1 MSNQTQQP
9 EPEFAAFV
17 GIDWADRQHFWA
29 CQTPA
34 SRPIEQGVLAQ
45 TPEAVEEWAMELHRR
60 FGGAPVAVALEQ
72 SRGALIFL
80 LAKYPHL
87 ILYPVHPTSLA
98 NYRKTFRPSGAK
110 GDPSDARLVLDM
122 LVHHRDQLRRLSP
135 DTVETRTLQLL
146 VEQRRKLVN
155 ERTRFTNR
163 LTSQL
168 KLYFPQIL
176 EWFDAVHSPLVGDL
190 LERWPTLQE
199 LQKAKPATVR
209 RFLTQHN
216 CRRQEKI
223 DQRLEQIRQAVP
235 ATGDGALLTASRS
248 AVCAL
253 VALLRA
259 LREAIAAH
267 DEQIEQL
274 AQCHPDFAIFDSLP
288 GAGPVLVPR
297 LIAALGTQRD
307 RYRSAHE
314 IQCYSG
320 IAPVKESSGQQ
331 EWVHWRWAC
340 PKFLRQT
347 FHEWAGH
354 SVGFSEWARTYYNGQ
369 RDSKKEHH
377 AAVRALAFKW
387 IRILFRCW
395 QNRTPYDEAI
405 YLNALR
411 RRQPPLIA
419 PPQPTVDLKLKK
431 RGGFWKITPADA

>member
-1 MSNQTQQP
+1 MSHQTQQP

-17 GIDWADRQHFWA
+17 GIDWADRQHCWA
-29 CQTPA
+29 CQMPG
-34 SRPIEQGVLAQ
+34 SLSIQQGELPQ

-87 ILYPVHPTSLA
+87 VLYPVHPTSLA
-98 NYRKTFRPSGAK
+98 NYRKSFRPSGAK
-110 GDPSDARLVLDM
+110 GDPSDASLVLDM
-122 LVHHRDQLRRLSP
+122 LVHHRDRLRRLSP
-135 DTVETRTLQLL
+135 DTAETRTLQLL
-146 VEQRRKLVN
+146 VEHRRKLVN
-155 ERTRFTNR
+155 DRTRFTNR

-176 EWFDAVHSPLVGDL
+176 EWFDTIHSPLVGDL

-199 LQKAKPATVR
+199 LQKAKPATLR

-216 CRRQEKI
+216 CRGQEKI

-235 ATGDGALLTASRS
+235 ATSDFALLTASRS

-259 LREAIAAH
+259 VRDAIAAH
-267 DEQIEQL
+267 DERIEHL
-274 AQCHPDFAIFDSLP
+274 ARCHPDFAIFASLP

-307 RYRSAHE
+307 RYGSAHE

-340 PKFLRQT
+340 PKFVRQT

-354 SVGFSEWARTYYNGQ
+354 SIGFSQWARTYYDGQ
-369 RDSKKEHH
+369 RALNKAHH

-395 QNRTPYDEAI
+395 QNRTPYDETI
-405 YLNALR
+405 YLNALL

-419 PPQPTVDLKLKK
+419 PPKPTVDLKLKK
-431 RGGFWKITPADA
+431 RGGFWKITAADA

>member
-1 MSNQTQQP
+1 MSHQTQQP

-29 CQTPA
+29 CQTA
-34 SRPIEQGVLAQ
+34 GSRPIEQGVLAQ
-45 TPEAVEEWAMELHRR
+45 TPEAVQEWAMQLHRR
-60 FGGAPVAVALEQ
+60 FDGAPVAVALEQ

-87 ILYPVHPTSLA
+87 VLYPVHPTSLA
-98 NYRKTFRPSGAK
+98 NYRKSFRPSGAK
-110 GDPSDARLVLDM
+110 GDPSDASLVLDM
-122 LVHHRDQLRRLSP
+122 LVHHRDRLRRLSP

-190 LERWPTLQE
+190 LECWPTLQE

-216 CRRQEKI
+216 CRGQEKI

-354 SVGFSEWARTYYNGQ
+354 SIGFSEWARTYYNGQ
-369 RDSKKEHH
+369 RDLKKEHH

-411 RRQPPLIA
+411 RRQSPGVA
-419 PPQPTVDLKLKK
+419 PPQPIVELQLKK
-431 RGGFWKITPADA
+431 RGGFWKITAADA

>member
-1 MSNQTQQP
+1 MSHQTQPP
-9 EPEFAAFV
+9 EPKFAAFV

-29 CQTPA
+29 CQTPG
-34 SRPIEQGVLAQ
+34 SRPIEQGVLPQ
-45 TPEAVEEWAMELHRR
+45 TPEAVEEWVMELHQR
-60 FGGAPVAVALEQ
+60 FGGAPVAIALEQ

-87 ILYPVHPTSLA
+87 VLYPVHPTSLA
-98 NYRKTFRPSGAK
+98 NYRKSFRPSGAK
-110 GDPSDARLVLDM
+110 SDPSDALLVLDM
-122 LVHHRDQLRRLSP
+122 LVHHRDRLRRLSP

-155 ERTRFTNR
+155 DRTRFTNR

-176 EWFDAVHSPLVGDL
+176 EWFDAIYSPLVGDL

-199 LQKAKPATVR
+199 LQKAKPATLR

-216 CRRQEKI
+216 CRGQEKI
-223 DQRLEQIRQAVP
+223 DQRLEQIRHAVP
-235 ATGDGALLTASRS
+235 ATSDGALLTSGRS
-248 AVCAL
+248 AVRAL

-274 AQCHPDFAIFDSLP
+274 ARCHPDFAIFASLP

-297 LIAALGTQRD
+297 LIAALGTHRD

-340 PKFLRQT
+340 PKFVRQT

-354 SVGFSEWARTYYNGQ
+354 SIGFSEWARTYYDRQ
-369 RDSKKEHH
+369 RNQNKTHH
-377 AAVRALAFKW
+377 AVVRALAFKW

-395 QNRTPYDEAI
+395 QNRTPYDEAL

-411 RRQPPLIA
+411 RRQSPLIA
-419 PPQPTVDLKLKK
+419 PPQPIVDFQFKK

>member
-1 MSNQTQQP
+1 MCNQTQQP

-17 GIDWADRQHFWA
+17 GIDWADRLHFWA
-29 CQTPA
+29 CQIPG
-34 SRPIEQGVLAQ
+34 SLRIERGELPH
-45 TPEAVEEWAMELHRR
+45 TPEAVEQWALELERR

-72 SRGALIFL
+72 SRGALVFM
-80 LAKYPHL
+80 LAKYAHL
-87 ILYPVHPTSLA
+87 VLYPVHPTSLA
-98 NYRKTFRPSGAK
+98 NYRKSFRPSGAK
-110 GDPSDARLVLDM
+110 DDPSDASLVLDM
-122 LVHHRDQLRRLSP
+122 LVHHRDRLRRLSP
-135 DTVETRTLQLL
+135 DTVETRTLQLF
-146 VEQRRKLVN
+146 VEQRRTLVD

-168 KLYFPQIL
+168 KVHFPQIL
-176 EWFDAVHSPLVGDL
+176 EWFDAIHSPLVGDL
-190 LERWPTLQE
+190 LERWPTLQQ

-216 CRRQEKI
+216 CRGQEKI

-235 ATGDGALLTASRS
+235 ATGDGALLTAGRS
-248 AVCAL
+248 AVCAIAG
-253 VALLRA
+253 V
-259 LREAIAAH
+259 LRELRDAIAAH
-267 DEQIEQL
+267 DEQIEQF
-274 AQCHPDFAIFDSLP
+274 ARCHPDFEIFASLP

-307 RYRSAHE
+307 RYSSARE

-320 IAPVKESSGQQ
+320 IAPVVESSGQQ
-331 EWVHWRWAC
+331 RWVHWRWAC

-354 SVGFSEWARTYYNGQ
+354 SIGFSQWARTYYDGQ
-369 RDSKKEHH
+369 RALNKAHH

-395 QNRTPYDEAI
+395 QNRTLYDEAT

-411 RRQPPLIA
+411 RRQSPLIA
-419 PPQPTVDLKLKK
+419 PPQPIVDLQLKK
-431 RGGFWKITPADA
+431 SSGFWKITAADA